1 LKLIRYLHSGIE
13 SYGFLINEE
22 ILCLPALSK
31 SLKHPLPT
39 DLTGLISL
47 GTEGATTAEELINT
61 SSEKA
66 RMEATLKM
74 GDATLLAPV
83 PSPPK
88 IICLG
93 LNYRDHAEEQ
103 GTKIPQDIIIFMKPR
118 TAIIGPNE
126 PIVYPSCIEKLD
138 YEAELAVIMGLK
150 GKNIPI
156 SNVEK
161 HIFGYTAFND
171 VSARGIQF
179 RDRQWTRGK
188 SFDTF
193 APIGPCV
200 TIARQIPNPGN
211 LWIRTRVNGEV
222 RQNSSTHNMVFSVY
236 EVIHRLSR
244 VMTLE
249 PGDVIATGTPAGVAA
264 FMKPHPKYLLP
275 GDTVEVEIEKIG
287 TLRNMVIKEK
297 SKTKSLEL
305 RKEQTASPYAE
316 SLNMKML

>member
-1 LKLIRYLHSGIE
+1 M
-13 SYGFLINEE
+13 
-22 ILCLPALSK
+22 CLPVLSK
-31 SLKHPLPT
+31 ILRHPLPT
-39 DLTGLISL
+39 DLEGLISL
-47 GTEGATTAEELINT
+47 GAEGATAAEELMHT

-66 RMEATLKM
+66 SMEATLKI
-74 GDATLLAPV
+74 GDVTLLAPV
-83 PSPPK
+83 SSPPK

-103 GTKIPQDIIIFMKPR
+103 GAKIPQDIIIFMKPR

-126 PIVYPSCIEKLD
+126 PIVYPNFVKKLD
-138 YEAELAVIMGLK
+138 YEAELAVIIGRR

-171 VSARGIQF
+171 VSARDIQF
-179 RDRQWTRGK
+179 SDRQWTRGK

-193 APIGPCV
+193 APIGPCI
-200 TIARQIPNPGN
+200 TIARQISNPNN
-211 LWIRTRVNGEV
+211 LWIRTRVNGEL
-222 RQNSSTHNMVFSVY
+222 RQNSSTRNMVFSVY
-236 EVIHRLSR
+236 EVVHRLSR

-264 FMKPHPKYLLP
+264 FMKPHPKHLLP

-287 TLRNMVIKEK
+287 TLRNVVIKEN
-297 SKTKSLEL
+297 
-305 RKEQTASPYAE
+305 Q
-316 SLNMKML
+316 N

>member
-1 LKLIRYLHSGIE
+1 M
-13 SYGFLINEE
+13 
-22 ILCLPALSK
+22 CLPVLSK
-31 SLKHPLPT
+31 ILRHPLPT
-39 DLTGLISL
+39 DLEGLISL
-47 GTEGATTAEELINT
+47 GAVGATAAEELMRT

-66 RMEATLKM
+66 SMEATLKM
-74 GDATLLAPV
+74 GDVTLLAPV
-83 PSPPK
+83 SSPPK

-103 GTKIPQDIIIFMKPR
+103 GAKIPQDIIIFMKPR

-126 PIVYPSCIEKLD
+126 PIVYPNFVKKLD
-138 YEAELAVIMGLK
+138 YEAELAVIIGRR

-171 VSARGIQF
+171 VSARDIQF
-179 RDRQWTRGK
+179 SDRQWTRGK

-193 APIGPCV
+193 APIGPCI
-200 TIARQIPNPGN
+200 TIARQISNPNN
-211 LWIRTRVNGEV
+211 LWIRTRVNGEL
-222 RQNSSTHNMVFSVY
+222 RQNSSTRNMVFSVY
-236 EVIHRLSR
+236 EVVHRLSR

-287 TLRNMVIKEK
+287 TLRNVVIKEN
-297 SKTKSLEL
+297 
-305 RKEQTASPYAE
+305 Q
-316 SLNMKML
+316 N